1 MEARFSLSTFSTC
14 WALCRSSTG
23 DVVPSCLSLLSLL
36 LFHPVLQRLHIPK
49 AVPCCLLVERE
60 GQKERGCLHGRELLR
75 AALGELSVKCS
86 SCCCFCFDSE
96 RVSEEGSTKGDF
108 ILSSLPNYPSTATS
122 LHLPG
127 QCSLSLSAAPRSL
140 GTDRALWGPSKGEPK
155 PFALSRSF
163 LQFREGVICDLS
175 IPHCQC
181 LQADWNTATNKHKW
195 GSPVPWNLCQSRGV
209 LQRGSGGREQPL
221 VLVASNWAWR
231 FSITFWQTGR
241 EKWDRKMSSETS
253 NGVGPCHSL
262 VCWNVLLILKGWE
275 SGQLL
280 EKGTRW
286 DGSLPGLLCCQQPQ
300 GQASVPGERT
310 QGIALAQV
318 AAPSCYLRLQH
329 SHTTSPPAHN
339 KQLISVTQVPAL
351 F

>member
-23 DVVPSCLSLLSLL
+23 DVVPSCLSLLPLL

-60 GQKERGCLHGRELLR
+60 GHKERGCLHGRELLR

-163 LQFREGVICDLS
+163 LQFREGVTCDLS

-181 LQADWNTATNKHKW
+181 LQAD
-195 GSPVPWNLCQSRGV
+195 
-209 LQRGSGGREQPL
+209 
-221 VLVASNWAWR
+221 
-231 FSITFWQTGR
+231 
-241 EKWDRKMSSETS
+241 
-253 NGVGPCHSL
+253 
-262 VCWNVLLILKGWE
+262 
-275 SGQLL
+275 
-280 EKGTRW
+280 
-286 DGSLPGLLCCQQPQ
+286 
-300 GQASVPGERT
+300 
-310 QGIALAQV
+310 
-318 AAPSCYLRLQH
+318 
-329 SHTTSPPAHN
+329 
-339 KQLISVTQVPAL
+339 
-351 F
+351 